1 MTTQSLRILEK
12 YWKPGTSK
20 VLTLGILSALLFF
33 GAFFYL
39 YVSENYSYLV
49 ERNFRLLATW
59 GQELTETFDNYER
72 SFRFRV
78 QEQESASLA
87 ESSSSIRSRGIHHT
101 LTDEGLVLE
110 GFAPMADTKA
120 ESTSQ
125 DKSNYKL
132 MLAQQTREQLSLLP
146 FVKNVQPPKPA
157 PAQSTAEAE
166 PKEHPPTV
174 TFSYLPNQPNGLVE
188 AKANDQDGKVTAT
201 ASIAL
206 GDLLKHVATERIYED
221 VLLAD
226 PSGAIVYQRNP
237 STLKYLHLG
246 NLLHHQRLNNGLIA
260 DFLTEGGLQQA
271 KALDPNNLS
280 QVMKTAMPS
289 HFQVTV
295 GGNSYEVFMQAV
307 AFPSM
312 TFPSNKEYQGIPW
325 IICGILPSSTFQEQY
340 LAIPFTVLLF
350 CLFLFISAFLALPF
364 LSLLMMNPRERLTRF
379 SVVSLLITNIL
390 GAGIGTLFLLDLGF
404 YRQSVSDFHER
415 LTATT
420 NSVAEAF
427 HTQLD
432 RMVWQLDRYNQ
443 QFRTLKDRDLFPT
456 EPDSKAWLARV
467 NLPDPCK
474 DSQDKLLSFC
484 YPNFSLVF
492 WADGKGIL
500 RETWTKAATPYVRGT
515 HDLRQRDYVTKVQA
529 SSKHLHRRLI
539 DNRWLEFY
547 AQPLI
552 SLESSTRSLVV
563 SLPYHVPSDGQ
574 TQATPWVAAIQS
586 EDFSLLKEPVLP
598 PGTGYAVIEDQTGL
612 ALFHSN
618 GRRMLRE
625 NFLEETDNNP
635 EIAALIHART
645 EGEVEG
651 DYWGSGH
658 RFSVQPL
665 SGLPWTLVVF
675 ESKEAFRTTNFEA
688 LLFSLSLFTLY
699 ILFLLLWLKGLTLTY
714 RLDASGQRIRWTWP
728 KQNLRKAYQW
738 LSLLQI
744 VIFGLGLAAVFG
756 MDWQREISPSF
767 RLILAGLPFLTIWI
781 VVRTL
786 WKGQSNLR
794 MEHSEQVADPWVLLQ
809 TSQLIGTFTR
819 FGLTTFLL
827 LGVFPAILF
836 FKVAHDQEMR
846 LFAQHDLWGFGQSLA
861 QQTEGP
867 WLAKGLGESQRDFQF
882 LTSPTNCLI
891 EGCLTGGESPPMLK
905 AAACSP
911 GRSAATTPDL
921 QHSLQAMF
929 PSLPLATCLSFDSK
943 AWNPQETIRA
953 SWVDLLHQLIRKSSL
968 QNPMNK
974 ESWGFLHPASAD
986 ATATW
991 TQHIT
996 DGYQQVMLRLDDFP
1010 QGREKTST
1018 FGPLHLS
1025 LWTPLF
1031 PWTLSAR
1038 LPAILLVGGILIVI
1052 GYFILRYMIG
1062 KIYTFPSFFHRSHE
1076 IGAVPL
1082 SEPPSALEHLLVVG
1096 PPGSGKS
1103 FLAETLGPD
1112 CPVLDMHDTYGKD
1125 TWAESLASSLPE
1137 QPTAV
1142 VLDHFEYQ
1150 WEDPAHRK
1158 ETGVLVERLLA
1169 RGLKVCIFSTRDPLE
1184 WTRSQ
1189 VLGQIEQD
1197 QDATQTYWID
1207 LLGSFGFTH
1216 FTPSRMEALLQE
1228 WLHPQT
1234 EIPGA
1239 TGPSLPVKHC
1249 LHQESLPTLH
1259 LERIGNWIR
1268 GYQEWATWT
1277 PSQMKEQFLHIGWPY
1292 YQAIWQ
1298 SCSLTE
1304 KFTLYHIAVD
1314 GYVHADNPD
1323 LTSLSQKGLIR
1334 LTPDLQIMNDSFRN
1348 CVLQLGINFQ
1358 LSKWEKHTRP
1368 DTWGQLKWPFLLIF
1382 GTILL
1387 FFFFTQQEFKN
1398 SFITLISLL
1407 PILLP
1412 ALPELPTLLTGH
1424 KNTQG
1429 SSG

>member
-1 MTTQSLRILEK
+1 
-12 YWKPGTSK
+12 
-20 VLTLGILSALLFF
+20 
-33 GAFFYL
+33 
-39 YVSENYSYLV
+39 
-49 ERNFRLLATW
+49 
-59 GQELTETFDNYER
+59 
-72 SFRFRV
+72 
-78 QEQESASLA
+78 
-87 ESSSSIRSRGIHHT
+87 
-101 LTDEGLVLE
+101 
-110 GFAPMADTKA
+110 
-120 ESTSQ
+120 
-125 DKSNYKL
+125 
-132 MLAQQTREQLSLLP
+132 
-146 FVKNVQPPKPA
+146 
-157 PAQSTAEAE
+157 
-166 PKEHPPTV
+166 
-174 TFSYLPNQPNGLVE
+174 
-188 AKANDQDGKVTAT
+188 
-201 ASIAL
+201 
-206 GDLLKHVATERIYED
+206 
-221 VLLAD
+221 
-226 PSGAIVYQRNP
+226 
-237 STLKYLHLG
+237 
-246 NLLHHQRLNNGLIA
+246 
-260 DFLTEGGLQQA
+260 
-271 KALDPNNLS
+271 
-280 QVMKTAMPS
+280 
-289 HFQVTV
+289 
-295 GGNSYEVFMQAV
+295 
-307 AFPSM
+307 
-312 TFPSNKEYQGIPW
+312 
-325 IICGILPSSTFQEQY
+325 
-340 LAIPFTVLLF
+340 
-350 CLFLFISAFLALPF
+350 
-364 LSLLMMNPRERLTRF
+364 
-379 SVVSLLITNIL
+379 
-390 GAGIGTLFLLDLGF
+390 
-404 YRQSVSDFHER
+404 

-420 NSVAEAF
+420 DSVAEAF

-443 QFRTLKDRDLFPT
+443 QFRTLKDQDLFPT

-467 NLPDPCK
+467 SLPDPCK
-474 DSQDKLLSFC
+474 DSQDKPLPFC
-484 YPNFSLVF
+484 YPNFSVVF
-492 WADGKGIL
+492 WADGEGIL
-500 RETWTKAATPYVRGT
+500 RESWTQAATPYVRGT
-515 HDLRQRDYVTKVQA
+515 HNLRQRDYVTKVQA
-529 SSKHLHRRLI
+529 SAKHLHRRLI

-563 SLPYHVPSDGQ
+563 SMPSRASSEE
-574 TQATPWVAAIQS
+574 TTHAMPWVAAIQS
-586 EDFSLLKEPVLP
+586 EDFSLLKDPVLP

-635 EIAALIHART
+635 EIAALIHARA
-645 EGEVEG
+645 EGGVEG

-658 RFSVQPL
+658 RFSIKPL

-699 ILFLLLWLKGLTLTY
+699 ILAILLWMKALTLTY
-714 RLDASGQRIRWTWP
+714 RFDASGQRVRWTWP
-728 KQNLRKAYQW
+728 KQGLRHAYHW

-744 VIFGLGLAAVFG
+744 GVVGLGLAAVFG
-756 MDWQREISPSF
+756 MDWQQEMSPSS
-767 RLILAGLPFLTIWI
+767 RLTLAGLPFLTMWV

-794 MEHSEQVADPWVLLQ
+794 TENPEHGGDHWALLQ

-867 WLAKGLGESQRDFQF
+867 WLAKGRGESRRDVQF

-891 EGCLTGGESPPMLK
+891 VGCLTGREAPPLMK
-905 AAACSP
+905 SAACSP
-911 GRSAATTPDL
+911 WSRASATPDL
-921 QHSLQAMF
+921 QYSLQAVF
-929 PSLPLATCLSFDSK
+929 PSFPLATCLSFDAKS
-943 AWNPQETIRA
+943 WNPKEAIRA
-953 SWVDLLHQLIRKSSL
+953 SWIDRLHQLIRKSSL

-974 ESWGFLHPASAD
+974 ESWGFLHPTSAD
-986 ATATW
+986 TTASW

-996 DGYQQVMLRLDDFP
+996 DGYQQVMLRLNDFP
-1010 QGREKTST
+1010 QGTGKAAT
-1018 FGPLHLS
+1018 FGPLYLS

-1031 PWTLSAR
+1031 PWNLSAR
-1038 LPAILLVGGILIVI
+1038 LPGLLVIAGLLLVI
-1052 GYFILRYMIG
+1052 GYFILRYMVT
-1062 KIYTFPSFFHRSHE
+1062 KIYAFPSFFHRSHE
-1076 IGAVPL
+1076 TGAAPL
-1082 SEPPSALEHLLVVG
+1082 SPQPSVLEHLLVVG

-1103 FLAETLGPD
+1103 FLAVTLGPD
-1112 CPVLDMHDTYGKD
+1112 CPVLDMHGTYGKD

-1137 QPTAV
+1137 QTTAV

-1189 VLGQIEQD
+1189 VSGQIEPD
-1197 QDATQTYWID
+1197 QDATQAYWID

-1234 EIPGA
+1234 EHVNA
-1239 TGPSLPVKHC
+1239 AGPTLPVKHC
-1249 LHQESLPTLH
+1249 LQQESLPTVH

-1277 PSQMKEQFLHIGWPY
+1277 PGQMKEQFLHIGWPY
-1292 YQAIWQ
+1292 YQALWQ

-1304 KFTLYHIAVD
+1304 KLALYHIAVD
-1314 GYVHADNPD
+1314 GYVHGDNPD

-1348 CVLQLGINFQ
+1348 CVLQLGTNFQ
-1358 LSKWEKHTRP
+1358 LSKWEKQIRP
-1368 DTWGQLKWPFLLIF
+1368 DTWGQMKWPFLFIF

-1398 SFITLISLL
+1398 SFITLMSLL

-1412 ALPELPTLLTGH
+1412 ALPELPTLLTGS